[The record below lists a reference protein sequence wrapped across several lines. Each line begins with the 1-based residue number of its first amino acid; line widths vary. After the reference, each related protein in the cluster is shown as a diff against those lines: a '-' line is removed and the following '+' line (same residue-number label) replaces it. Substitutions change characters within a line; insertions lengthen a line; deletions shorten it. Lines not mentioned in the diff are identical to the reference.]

1 MSAVLTADIVVSADS
16 VGDDVIATSRAVLA
30 QHARSFRFAGLFLPA
45 KTLDAAAV
53 VYAFCRLVDDAI
65 DEAPDAE
72 SARREAK
79 ALAAELRGEQPARA
93 EVRAFVAVASRIGL
107 DLRFAEQ
114 LIIGVD
120 EDAVGH
126 VRVAADSGLVRYGSL
141 VAGTVGGMMCAV
153 LGVKEPRAVPFA
165 VDLGIGMQITN
176 ICRDVLEDAHKDR
189 IYIPMSRLRALG
201 VDVDSFVGDVI
212 AGRVDRAAVAQV
224 VRELLALAERYYA
237 SGNAGLRYIPWRSR
251 FAILVAG
258 RIYRAIG
265 LLLLARNGDAL
276 AGRVSTSTAR
286 KIALAIGAVF
296 TFPFV
301 SLRRAVEHDASLHVA
316 LKGLPGT
323 HAA

>member
-1 MSAVLTADIVVSADS
+1 M
-16 VGDDVIATSRAVLA
+16 
-30 QHARSFRFAGLFLPA
+30 
-45 KTLDAAAV
+45 
-53 VYAFCRLVDDAI
+53 
-65 DEAPDAE
+65 
-72 SARREAK
+72 
-79 ALAAELRGEQPARA
+79 
-93 EVRAFVAVASRIGL
+93 
-107 DLRFAEQ
+107 
-114 LIIGVD
+114 
-120 EDAVGH
+120 
-126 VRVAADSGLVRYGSL
+126 
-141 VAGTVGGMMCAV
+141 
-153 LGVKEPRAVPFA
+153 KEPRAVPFA